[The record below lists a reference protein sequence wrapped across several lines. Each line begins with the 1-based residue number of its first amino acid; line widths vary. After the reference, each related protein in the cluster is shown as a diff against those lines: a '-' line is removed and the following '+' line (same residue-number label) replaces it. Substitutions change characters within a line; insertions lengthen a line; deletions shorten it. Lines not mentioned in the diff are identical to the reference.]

1 MGGLRIQGV
10 YAHGQP
16 WTAGME
22 GKKTEDCGR
31 DKHAI
36 VNQHAVRDIM
46 FFNQSVN
53 RDAPLPESYFQTDSN
68 AAKSLRRQY
77 PQVNFI
83 FVETNV
89 YSEEMEQFISQ
100 VRQGAYILMPFDVL
114 DWMSQGEEAAGQG
127 MEMIGQ
133 AVCRL
138 ARNLKAGAYSTGVVL
153 GERGEDIYWT
163 AFDTQ
168 EDTVKEEWEREA
180 ENVRGMLE
188 RMEESRKRNQER
200 MKKLKLV
207 QKKKINYQMGRDMA
221 RLAKGT
227 TVKEIRFLIS
237 KVYASRRQLAA
248 SSQYDKTEIRNVTA
262 QMDHVIRCARTK
274 LRQLKE
280 ENQLEIRQKKAQK
293 QREEKRRR
301 ELEQELKERRRKR
314 MAREHA
320 QIFQRLSDWPGLQER
335 DDCHGAQK
343 EELAIPEGFS
353 GVGRPVITA
362 SAALKS
368 NAGISAGQASSP
380 EVQ

>member
-53 RDAPLPESYFQTDSN
+53 RDAPLPESYFQKDSN
-68 AAKSLRRQY
+68 AAKSLLRQY

-168 EDTVKEEWEREA
+168 EDTVKEECEREA

-188 RMEESRKRNQER
+188 RMEESRKRIQER

-207 QKKKINYQMGRDMA
+207 KKKKINYQMGRDMA

-237 KVYASRRQLAA
+237 RVYASRRPMRENQIASAERGKSTGDTPKKGAKAA
-248 SSQYDKTEIRNVTA
+248 GGEAAGGTGTGTEGA
-262 QMDHVIRCARTK
+262 P
-274 LRQLKE
+274 KE
-280 ENQLEIRQKKAQK
+280 ENGKGACPDFSEIIG
-293 QREEKRRR
+293 
-301 ELEQELKERRRKR
+301 L
-314 MAREHA
+314 AR
-320 QIFQRLSDWPGLQER
+320 P
-335 DDCHGAQK
+335 
-343 EELAIPEGFS
+343 
-353 GVGRPVITA
+353 
-362 SAALKS
+362 
-368 NAGISAGQASSP
+368 AGKG
-380 EVQ
+380 